1 MDQVKFVEDSLEKF
15 ILLEFFKDCIP
26 QTLLGPFLNTLT
38 YLISIT
44 SLIKAL
50 FEKKYLSFS
59 FIRHSL
65 LLQMICDRSRVTS
78 LCLSKYYVIMEVEKA
93 FICLAQCYLDL
104 SRRRYRP
111 EFLRNQ

>member
-1 MDQVKFVEDSLEKF
+1 M
-15 ILLEFFKDCIP
+15 P

-44 SLIKAL
+44 SLIKAV
-50 FEKKYLSFS
+50 FGKKYLSFS

-78 LCLSKYYVIMEVEKA
+78 LRLSKYYGSTFIIMEVEKA

>member
-1 MDQVKFVEDSLEKF
+1 M
-15 ILLEFFKDCIP
+15 
-26 QTLLGPFLNTLT
+26 NTLT

-50 FEKKYLSFS
+50 FGKKYLSFL
-59 FIRHSL
+59 FIQHSL

-78 LCLSKYYVIMEVEKA
+78 LRLSKYYAIMEVEKA

-104 SRRRYRP
+104 YLDPKSMIPLSFQYFHFYILNVFQVTKLVSVIAWFKP
-111 EFLRNQ
+111 S